1 MKKMA
6 GESTYC
12 LYLFTVWII
21 IGSNNF
27 FFVPGTGLCDVSLA
41 DRILCVSELDPSI
54 TPSKLHDIKLCIK
67 KNVKELKNNM
77 ICVHNL
83 KKGTGFKEKA
93 T

>member
-1 MKKMA
+1 MDKYRQ
-6 GESTYC
+6 SQ
-12 LYLFTVWII
+12 
-21 IGSNNF
+21 F

-67 KNVKELKNNM
+67 KKCKRTKKKNM